1 MSSDISLSIVIPAYN
16 EEEII
21 VSSIQQTID
30 AVAGAVA
37 NYEVIVVD
45 DGSAD
50 TTQALVK
57 ANLHKW
63 DHIRLVINEQN
74 GGFGAAVRTGIAAA
88 TKEYILCVPV
98 DSPMDRETLLP
109 FLALAP
115 STDIIASY
123 RIERVG
129 YTAQMRF
136 NSWVYH
142 KMVRAIFGLKLRDY
156 NWIHL
161 YRRAIFQKV
170 SFRSRGIFMMV
181 ELLVEAHRHGYRIAE
196 IPVTQKERITGIATS
211 VKFSTIK
218 FVLVEMAQYLKR

>member
-1 MSSDISLSIVIPAYN
+1 MSSDISLTIVIPAYN

-21 VSSIQQTID
+21 VSSVQQTIN
-30 AVAGAVA
+30 AVASAVTDF
-37 NYEVIVVD
+37 EVIVVD

-50 TTQALVK
+50 ATQALIE

-63 DHIRLVINEQN
+63 DHTRLVINEQN
-74 GGFGAAVRTGIAAA
+74 GGFGAAVSTGIAAA
-88 TKEYILCVPV
+88 TKEFILCVPV
-98 DSPMDRETLLP
+98 DSPIDRETLLP
-109 FLALAP
+109 FLTLAP
-115 STDIIASY
+115 NTDVIASY
-123 RIERVG
+123 RIARVG
-129 YTAQMRF
+129 YTLQMRF

-142 KMVRAIFGLKLRDY
+142 KMVRALFGLKLRDY

-170 SFRSRGIFMMV
+170 NFRSRGIFMMV
-181 ELLVEAHRHGYRIAE
+181 ELLVEAHRNGYRISE

-218 FVLVEMAQYLKR
+218 FVLVEMAHYLKR